1 MASVPQLLLDTLMEL
16 VDQELKTFHW
26 YLYSQVLEGIVH
38 ISKSLVEGVDRPGT
52 VDLLVQTYGTDG
64 AVTVTVDILRRMKLV
79 LWAETLKNNYDKG
92 KTFLKIQQ
100 LVKRICLA
108 SSQLYLVFVL
118 SQFQPI

>member
-26 YLYSQVLEGIVH
+26 YLYSQVLEGIAH

-52 VDLLVQTYGTDG
+52 VDLLVKTYGSDG
-64 AVTVTVDILRRMKLV
+64 AVTVTIDILRRMKLIA
-79 LWAETLKNNYDKG
+79 WAETLKNNYNKG
-92 KTFLKIQQ
+92 KMFLKIQE

-108 SSQLYLVFVL
+108 SSQRYLVFVFY
-118 SQFQPI
+118 QFQQI